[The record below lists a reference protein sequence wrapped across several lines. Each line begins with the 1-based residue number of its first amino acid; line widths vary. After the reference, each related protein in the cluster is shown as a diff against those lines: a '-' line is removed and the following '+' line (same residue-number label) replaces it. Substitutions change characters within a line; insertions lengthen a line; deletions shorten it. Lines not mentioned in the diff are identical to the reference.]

1 MRHVRRIHAP
11 SYKKEAGG
19 EKRRVKYLY
28 VEADE
33 DHIALQFHKK
43 KGDIKRWKGH
53 GDNGQIIK
61 LVYVHEGYEEA
72 EGKRKQLKEWQRK
85 RGKD

>member
-1 MRHVRRIHAP
+1 MSRETVMRHVRRIHAP

-43 KGDIKRWKGH
+43 KRDIKRWKGH
-53 GDNGQIIK
+53 GGQWSNHK
-61 LVYVHEGYEEA
+61 TGVCT
-72 EGKRKQLKEWQRK
+72 
-85 RGKD
+85 